1 MKKYTSLSIMIL
13 ILLCFSCKKEKAVH
27 PFLSENA
34 ADSEQGTISVLSLT
48 ASSQLERDQHAKK
61 YAPGNL
67 FDGRLDTV
75 WAEGAKGDGIGE
87 WIHLEAAY
95 GTLIDT
101 IVLYPGFFKK
111 GLFEK
116 NARPRRIR
124 LSVGFSEKELSLEDT
139 MEKVVVPLK
148 PAVPLT
154 QMKVMV
160 LDVYRGSSWKDLC
173 ISEVEF
179 YYRGKKCAVTYR
191 QKEEAREVPVVP
203 EINLTKEFTLVKVD
217 VLVPRVSSPSY
228 TINSRI
234 RYSLPLNIGSVQ
246 NREIFTYFPEAIR
259 GKASSLIRKNGFVVI
274 RYPHGADMNIYDWLG
289 NTPNFITT
297 DSLLHG
303 YHVQFMHLL
312 KNIEEREFYQDIYTI
327 SAVLANHFHKMR
339 QRAGKAMR
347 DPMSLSAAFFYTCAK
362 IINPSL
368 SVPSDISRDV
378 QEEGEKIQRA
388 GATMASSLFK
398 YQIPYSLFK
407 PRGHYT
413 RSEQLKRYFKV
424 MNYMGN
430 ASFAFKQL
438 PGMNRKD
445 RVSQATA
452 SLLIYHAML
461 EQKKVLA
468 LWERLYS
475 VISFLVGESDDYT
488 IYDLDKAVKKT
499 VPGYRFD
506 RPLSGD
512 EIDDLGDALL
522 EIRKPRIYSGTGNLE
537 NLQQPS
543 GTLEKV
549 LENSIGFRFMGAR
562 LVPDTEIMQ
571 RLITPSVGKYLGSG
585 TPFTLQR
592 TPLPDGKRVRGYA
605 MGLDIMAVF
614 GSETAKE
621 ILKANGETDFNKY
634 NEEFTALKEQFSSRD
649 FKRWYRTVYGGWLY
663 SLFPLMQLREGP
675 TFMTTEAWRR
685 KSLNTTL
692 ASWAE
697 LRHDTILY
705 VKQPFAAEMGGEPE
719 ALEAKGYV
727 EPVPDFYLRM
737 RSLVDLTRSGLLQ
750 FNLLARTERSVLE
763 RFSGELKQ
771 FQDIAIKE
779 LENRELSRAEYD
791 FIQNYTLSY
800 LHPQWEFTDD
810 KDTRMIA
817 DVMTNGMD
825 RLCVEEGVGYVNML
839 YAAYKL
845 PSGKIMLGRGPVFS
859 YHEFKQDMN
868 NRLTDEQWKVI
879 LQEKPYRGI
888 PRWTDAFAI
897 SSQ

>member
-1 MKKYTSLSIMIL
+1 MKKYTSLSITIL
-13 ILLCFSCKKEKAVH
+13 ILLCFSCKKEKALNS
-27 PFLSENA
+27 FLSENVMA
-34 ADSEQGTISVLSLT
+34 AEKGTISVLCLT
-48 ASSQLERDQHAKK
+48 ASSQLERDRHADK
-61 YAPGNL
+61 YAPENL

-75 WAEGAKGDGIGE
+75 WAEGTKGDGIGE

-124 LSVGFSEKELSLEDT
+124 LSVGFSEQELTLADK

-154 QMKVMV
+154 QMKIMV
-160 LDVYRGSSWKDLC
+160 LDVYQGAKWKDLC
-173 ISEVEF
+173 ISEVAF
-179 YYRGKKCAVTYR
+179 YYQGKKCAVTYR
-191 QKEEAREVPVVP
+191 QEKEAREAPVVP
-203 EINLTKEFTLVKVD
+203 EINLNKEFALVKIG

-228 TINSRI
+228 TVNSRI

-246 NREIFTYFPEAIR
+246 NRKIFSYFPEAIK
-259 GKASSLIRKNGFVVI
+259 GKATSMIEKNGFVVI

-327 SAVLANHFHKMR
+327 AAVLANHFQQMK
-339 QRAGKAMR
+339 QRAKEDMR
-347 DPMSLSAAFFYTCAK
+347 DPNALAAAFFYTCAK

-378 QEEGEKIQRA
+378 QEEVEKIQRA
-388 GATMASSLFK
+388 EATMASSLFH
-398 YQIPYSLFK
+398 YQIPYGLFK

-430 ASFAFKQL
+430 ASFAFKPL
-438 PGMNRKD
+438 PGMNGKD
-445 RVSQATA
+445 RVSHATA
-452 SLLIYHAML
+452 SLLIYHALL
-461 EQKKVLA
+461 EQKKVLS
-468 LWERLYS
+468 LWERMDS

-488 IYDLDKAVKKT
+488 IYDIDKAVKKT
-499 VPGYRFD
+499 ISGYRFD
-506 RPLSGD
+506 RTLSGD

-522 EIRKPRIYSGTGNLE
+522 KIRKPRIYSGTGNLE

-549 LENSIGFRFMGAR
+549 LESSIGFRFMGAR
-562 LVPDTEIMQ
+562 LVPDTEITQ
-571 RLITPSVGKYLGSG
+571 RLITPSVGRYLGSRK
-585 TPFTLQR
+585 PFTLQR
-592 TPLPDGKRVRGYA
+592 RPLPDGKRVRGYA
-605 MGLDIMAVF
+605 MGLDVMAVF
-614 GSETAKE
+614 GSETAKG
-621 ILKANGETDFNKY
+621 ILKVNGETEFDKY
-634 NEEFTALKEQFSSRD
+634 EERFADLKKQFASRD
-649 FKRWYRTVYGGWLY
+649 FTKWYRTVYGGGLY

-685 KSLNTTL
+685 KSLNTAL
-692 ASWAE
+692 ASWAA

-719 ALEAKGYV
+719 PLEAKGYV
-727 EPVPDFYLRM
+727 EPVPAFYLRL
-737 RSLVDLTRSGLLQ
+737 RSLVELTRSGLLQ
-750 FNLLARTERSVLE
+750 FNLLTQTERAVLE
-763 RFSGELKQ
+763 RFSGELRR
-771 FQDIAIKE
+771 FYEIAIKE
-779 LENRELSRAEYD
+779 LENRKLSKDEYD

-810 KDTRMIA
+810 KDTRIIA

-825 RLCVEEGVGYVNML
+825 GLCVEEGIGFVNIL
-839 YAAYKL
+839 YAAYRI
-845 PSGKIMLGRGPVFS
+845 PSGTIIVGRGPVFS